1 MYTAVRTCTV
11 GVAMVREQSR
21 LKFDRMGI
29 MLNGNRAHS
38 AAEYYGQRDMEQ
50 DQWDYYSCTT
60 ASAPRGSPGAA
71 VTVAASAEV
80 RCGAPGGL
88 IDV

>member
-1 MYTAVRTCTV
+1 
-11 GVAMVREQSR
+11 
-21 LKFDRMGI
+21 

-38 AAEYYGQRDMEQ
+38 AAEDYGQRDMEQ
-50 DQWDYYSCTT
+50 DQWDYSCTTT

-80 RCGAPGGL
+80 RCAPDGL